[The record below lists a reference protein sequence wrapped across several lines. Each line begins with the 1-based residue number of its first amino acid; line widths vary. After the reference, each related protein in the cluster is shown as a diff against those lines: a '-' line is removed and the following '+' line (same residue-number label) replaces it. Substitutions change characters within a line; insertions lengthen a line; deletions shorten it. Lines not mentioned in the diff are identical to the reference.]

1 METPRLRNTEMS
13 SNSKRNGS
21 SVPNLEISSETFLKS
36 SFNENLC
43 SLKDKFFIHSLA
55 FKYFFHSLAFYL
67 NAKTF
72 RILSKLTVK
81 AKHDAFCTLTTYRFV
96 KPDNGLFCKLAG
108 TTPSELSSSML

>member
-1 METPRLRNTEMS
+1 METPRLKNTEMS

-36 SFNENLC
+36 AFNENLC
-43 SLKDKFFIHSLA
+43 SLKDQFLECI
-55 FKYFFHSLAFYL
+55 YSLAFYL
-67 NAKTF
+67 KARTV

-96 KPDNGLFCKLAG
+96 KPDNGLFCKQAG
-108 TTPSELSSSML
+108 TTPSELSSAML